1 MNDEAPIITM
11 TGTIPRAA
19 APGTVLVARWVLEN
33 HSPVPVAAN
42 VYLRTA
48 PAPLAGLACKGGRTQ
63 VGRFHGG
70 VLVSLA
76 PRGDATIVALVGPV
90 DDGELRIRATAV
102 TDDLEATADLVTFV
116 DRNAAAASG

>member
-48 PAPLAGLACKGGRTQ
+48 PAPLAGVACKGGRTQ

-70 VLVSLA
+70 VLVSLE
-76 PRGDATIVALVGPV
+76 PRAGATIVALVGPV

-102 TDDLEATADLVTFV
+102 IDGAEADAELVTLV
-116 DRNAAAASG
+116 RRDGRAA